1 MFDVLP
7 QTLFFLFSKPIET
20 SAGQQ
25 CYNSSVILD
34 VDLISV
40 GRWGGGYEGSRG
52 GTVRIL
58 RESTRSIS
66 PSARAR
72 ACVRKN
78 TLLEDAGAAEDT
90 VVEPLR
96 R

>member
-1 MFDVLP
+1 M
-7 QTLFFLFSKPIET
+7 
-20 SAGQQ
+20 
-25 CYNSSVILD
+25 
-34 VDLISV
+34 
-40 GRWGGGYEGSRG
+40 
-52 GTVRIL
+52 RIL

-90 VVEPLR
+90 VESVR